1 MITFFPSELL
11 QRRSSQVNMFP
22 CVQKPPRYDFGGDDD
37 FDENDDH
44 DAAASS
50 PCSAEGE
57 AGAGGGTKVSE
68 GVQE

>member
-1 MITFFPSELL
+1 
-11 QRRSSQVNMFP
+11 MFP

-37 FDENDDH
+37 FDENDDR
-44 DAAASS
+44 DDAASS